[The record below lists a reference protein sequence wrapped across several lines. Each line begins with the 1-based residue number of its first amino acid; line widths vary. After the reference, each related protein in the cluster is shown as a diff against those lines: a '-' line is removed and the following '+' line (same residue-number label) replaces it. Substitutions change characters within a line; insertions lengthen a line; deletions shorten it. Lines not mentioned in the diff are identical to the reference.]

1 MSAFLTR
8 PEPVGPSASP
18 IPIGVIRNLFSE
30 QTIDEHFQVKCEAI
44 GKQAALEP
52 NDTIR
57 YRRGRWGPIFV
68 TARHKKRE
76 TLSLFFNGVDAGL
89 IGAVYQPVDARLPHM
104 LRRTRAGK
112 DAGMAT
118 R

>member
-30 QTIDEHFQVKCEAI
+30 QTIDEHFQVECEEI

-57 YRRGRWGPIFV
+57 YKRGRYRPVSV

-76 TLSLFFNGVDAGL
+76 TLSLFFNGADTGL
-89 IGAVYQPVDARLPHM
+89 IGAVYQPVDTGLPHM
-104 LRRTRAGK
+104 
-112 DAGMAT
+112 
-118 R
+118 